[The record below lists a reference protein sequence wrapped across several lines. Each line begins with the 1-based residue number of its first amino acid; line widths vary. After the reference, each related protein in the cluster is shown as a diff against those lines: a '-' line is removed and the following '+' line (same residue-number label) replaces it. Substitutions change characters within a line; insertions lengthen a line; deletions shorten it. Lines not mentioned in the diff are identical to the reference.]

1 MAPGWSLVT
10 KRPSHDLKLGN
21 FSLIPHPLEREELLE
36 MELVIDYVYLRESP
50 YNPVV
55 ENLENSQVGE
65 NVRTNRMIH
74 PGSTGTDA
82 PV

>member
-1 MAPGWSLVT
+1 
-10 KRPSHDLKLGN
+10 LKLGN

-36 MELVIDYVYLRESP
+36 MELMIDYVYWRESP

-65 NVRTNRMIH
+65 NVRTNRMID

>member
-1 MAPGWSLVT
+1 
-10 KRPSHDLKLGN
+10 
-21 FSLIPHPLEREELLE
+21 
-36 MELVIDYVYLRESP
+36 MELMIDYVYWRESP
-50 YNPVV
+50 YNLVV

-65 NVRTNRMIH
+65 NVRTNRMID